1 MVRQDAHGLR
11 LLALDR
17 GRGVS
22 AEGAVTSLALY
33 AKSVPNAA
41 EELRRL
47 ERCPRRPGEWLWND
61 VTGSLVPLRCRAH
74 ACEFCIVV
82 NARVTGLAI
91 AGARP
96 TRAILLTQVGNEW
109 PVIRNRMKK
118 LTWRVRREGFAME
131 WCWHVEPNPRGT
143 GHHVHGWQR
152 GDFLP
157 QGRLSEIASGEG
169 MGEFVRISQ
178 IRQTQGPVNYG
189 MKLAGIDYGM
199 KNAQAA
205 GYLSVNGGRLVH
217 SSRGFW
223 IDERGEKV
231 PLREAQR
238 VWARR
243 ALDEAEPVGRWT
255 RVRDRDVPHLPK
267 VVVNGVELVG

>member
-1 MVRQDAHGLR
+1 M
-11 LLALDR
+11 
-17 GRGVS
+17 S
-22 AEGAVTSLALY
+22 EGTPDTSLALY
-33 AKSVPNAA
+33 AKSVANP
-41 EELRRL
+41 EGEIRRL
-47 ERCPRRPGEWLWND
+47 ERCPRRTKEWLWND
-61 VTGSLVPLRCRAH
+61 ATGVLVPLRCRAH

-96 TRAILLTQVGNEW
+96 TRAILLTLVGDEW
-109 PVIRNRMKK
+109 QTIRNRMKR
-118 LTWRVRREGFAME
+118 LAWRVRREGYRLQ
-131 WCWHVEPNPRGT
+131 WCWHVEPNPKGT
-143 GHHVHGWQR
+143 GHHVHAWQR

-178 IRQTQGPVNYG
+178 IRQTKGPVNYG

-199 KNAQAA
+199 KHAEAV
-205 GYLSVNGGRLVH
+205 GYLAANGGRLVH

-223 IDERGEKV
+223 IGENGEKL
-231 PLREAQR
+231 PLREAQT

-243 ALDEAEPVGRWT
+243 AHDVAEVPGQWR
-255 RVRDRDVPHLPK
+255 RVRDQDLPFLPK
-267 VVVNGVELVG
+267 VVINGQEVPR